1 MLGDKGTKVS
11 MECGAALKLLL
22 LPVLCNVPRYVDVV
36 LVNAGLVEV
45 GIRDAS
51 MPDVVKNN
59 DVAGKCAED
68 ARTYLEDGS
77 LVFEVKL

>member
-1 MLGDKGTKVS
+1 
-11 MECGAALKLLL
+11 MECGAASRVLL

-59 DVAGKCAED
+59 DVTGKCAED
-68 ARTYLEDGS
+68 ARTSPDDGC
-77 LVFEVKL
+77 LVFEVEL